1 MFRNFLDGKTCIL
14 VTHQLQYV
22 KAAKLICLLER
33 GTLQAMGSY
42 DEIRESGSHFLQFL
56 SKDRSKITGAN
67 VKFDTTFDTLDTSHD
82 KKENNDKTR
91 GTKHDDNLPLIIGEV
106 RQKGSVTMGTYIGY
120 FKSAN
125 CNLLFAILF
134 CLVIIAS
141 SFDLLGRLV
150 LGKW

>member
-22 KAAKLICLLER
+22 KAAKLICLLES

-42 DEIRESGSHFLQFL
+42 DEITESGSHFLQFL
-56 SKDRSKITGAN
+56 SKDKIKITEAN
-67 VKFDTTFDTLDTSHD
+67 VKFDKTFETLDTPHD
-82 KKENNDKTR
+82 KKENNDETR
-91 GTKHDDNLPLIIGEV
+91 DTKHDDKQPLIIREV
-106 RQKGSVTMGTYIGY
+106 CQKGSVTMGTYIGY

-125 CNLLFAILF
+125 SNILLAILF

-141 SFDLLGRLV
+141 SVDLLGRLV